1 MKRLRV
7 VLLALS
13 LMLCTAMTAF
23 ADEIYPVEEAV
34 NRTWPV
40 LLIAVAVIVIALV
53 LWKLLKR
60 K

>member
-40 LLIAVAVIVIALV
+40 LLIAVAVIVIAIIIV
-53 LWKLLKR
+53 KIR
-60 K
+60 KKK